1 MSGAMKE
8 QSALSMC
15 FPPGF
20 LFGAATAA
28 YQIEGAFDEDGR
40 RPSIWDTFS
49 AVPGAVTHGD
59 TGAIACD
66 HYHRVDADLDLA
78 AGLGLGAYRFSIAWP
93 RIIPEGTATVNQKGL
108 DFYRRLIDGL
118 QARNILPVATLY
130 HWDLPQPLQ
139 DAGGWASRDT
149 VGRFCDYAEVV
160 LDSLGDGV
168 PMWVTVNEPFCSA
181 MVGYLQG
188 RHAPGSTDLGSA
200 LRAAH
205 HLLLAHG
212 QAVGIVRRS
221 APRARVGIAQ
231 LLSDISPATDRP
243 GDRAAASRLDGYEN
257 RWFLDPVFQGRY
269 PHDML
274 AWYASQVPIDFVRD
288 DDLTVI
294 AAPTDFV
301 GVNYYETK
309 TVAEDP
315 AEPYHQARVL
325 PATGPL
331 PAGGLDA
338 RPAGLGRILRRI
350 SGHTSLPLYITESGA
365 AFHDYVDPEGG
376 VDDLERISYLSDHL
390 GEILAAIQAGL
401 DVRGMFIWSLL
412 DNFEWADGYS
422 RRFGLVYVDFATQ
435 ARIPKA
441 SARWYQQLISASNG
455 MHSQGGSPP
464 GRAT

>member
-66 HYHRVDADLDLA
+66 HYHRADADLDLA
-78 AGLGLGAYRFSIAWP
+78 AGLGLGAYRFSVAWP
-93 RIIPEGTATVNQKGL
+93 RVIPEGTGTVNQKGL

-118 QARNILPVATLY
+118 QARNIKPVATLY

-212 QAVGIVRRS
+212 QAVGIIRRS

-231 LLSDISPATDRP
+231 LLSDISPATDGA

-269 PHDML
+269 PDDML
-274 AWYASQVPIDFVRD
+274 AWYARHVPIDFVRD

-294 AAPTDFV
+294 AAPADFV

-331 PAGGLDA
+331 TAGGLDA
-338 RPAGLGRILRRI
+338 RPAGLGRILRRV
-350 SGHTSLPLYITESGA
+350 SGYTSLPLYITESGA

-376 VDDLERISYLSDHL
+376 VEDLERISYLGDHL
-390 GEILAAIQAGL
+390 GETLAAIQAGL
-401 DVRGMFIWSLL
+401 DVRGIFIWSLL

-441 SARWYQQLISASNG
+441 SARWYRQLISSRTIPRRA
-455 MHSQGGSPP
+455 GS
-464 GRAT
+464 GR